1 MEFKPAKQVYF
12 YDKML
17 DIVLSGKMAAIDN
30 TYDEQCFLLL
40 NVRTINGD
48 FMGSRT
54 VRASKLFDTYDEC
67 VDNKNAYNQA
77 IIEAYKNQINS
88 VEDLVRFLYKH
99 PCNGAE
105 EYTEWHAAEAA
116 KQKALELLNI
126 VL

>member
-1 MEFKPAKQVYF
+1 MKFETAKTIYF

-30 TYDEQCFLLL
+30 TYDEECFLILD
-40 NVRTINGD
+40 VRTMTGD

-54 VRASKLFDTYDEC
+54 VRVSELFDTYDEC
-67 VDNKNAYNQA
+67 VAKKNAYNQS
-77 IIEAYKNQINS
+77 IIENYKNQINS
-88 VEDLVRFLYKH
+88 IEDLVRFLYVH

-105 EYTEWHAAEAA
+105 EYNDWHAVEAA

-126 VL
+126 EL

>member
-1 MEFKPAKQVYF
+1 MEFKTAKQVYF

-54 VRASKLFDTYDEC
+54 VRASKLFDTPAEC
-67 VDNKNAYNQA
+67 VAQKNSDNAK
-77 IIEAYKNQINS
+77 IIDDYKNQINS
-88 VEDLVRFLYKH
+88 VEDLIRFLYKH